1 MRTSLLLSS
10 TLNNKY
16 EKGDFA
22 LGRITNTQ
30 LLILT
35 ANYLGKIEGRK
46 RFQKTVF
53 LLQEQ
58 FGIEF
63 SYRFTSYLYGPYSS
77 QLQND
82 IDVLTRT
89 GYLKASKIGYLF
101 FYKITPMGQ
110 KSASQIENEYGKE
123 RVENLRK
130 HANNLKDFGTEELVK
145 WSKQLMSEKIKD
157 NIFA

>member
-1 MRTSLLLSS
+1 M
-10 TLNNKY
+10 
-16 EKGDFA
+16 
-22 LGRITNTQ
+22 GRIANIK

-46 RFQKTVF
+46 RFQKMIF

-58 FGIEF
+58 FGFEF

-82 IDVLTRT
+82 IDILART
-89 GYLKASKIGYLF
+89 GYLKASKIDHLF
-101 FYKITPMGQ
+101 FYEIAPLGQ
-110 KSASQIENEYGKE
+110 KSASQIEKEYGTE
-123 RVENLRK
+123 RTEKLQSHVND
-130 HANNLKDFGTEELVK
+130 LKDFDTEELVK
-145 WSKQLMSEKIKD
+145 WSKQLMSKKIKD